1 MTWWNISLCELKIL
15 VTQKPKLIFSM
26 FVVPFCYL
34 LLFGTLF
41 SKNSVDQIPLVICD
55 ESQTY
60 FSSKLTDGF
69 ENTERFSVV
78 QYVDS
83 PEEVQQYLYEKKA
96 IVGIGIPKDFAHDI
110 KNGLASQI
118 VVEINGTNL
127 MVTNTAITATQDV
140 FDVFAQQTALN
151 SLRSQSGIKNI
162 ETKIVPVQMKTRILH
177 NPTLDY
183 KVFFLF
189 GLLMTS
195 FQMTMFIPT
204 TASFFMEY
212 KAKQYTMYAASHV
225 VIGKVLPFIMAASLA
240 FIMHLTIAVFVFDLP
255 YKGDLRQ
262 VFLLGLGF
270 IFAMTTLASVIASFI
285 KDFFF
290 FYRLALAATIPVFMI
305 SGYTWPSSA
314 MPWIIQKIAFFIPYT
329 HIASSLRSFMTA
341 GFSPVGYED
350 IFILYMYG
358 GVMLLWSIYR
368 YKRFCHI
375 EFNIVNNSLIE
386 KK

>member
-1 MTWWNISLCELKIL
+1 MTWWIITWCELKIL
-15 VTQKPKLIFSM
+15 VKQKPKLIFSM
-26 FVVPFCYL
+26 FVIPLCYL

-78 QYVDS
+78 QYVNS
-83 PEEVQQYLYEKKA
+83 PQEMQRYLYEKKA
-96 IVGIGIPKDFAHDI
+96 IVGIGIPKNFAHDI
-110 KNGLASQI
+110 KTGRSSQI
-118 VVEINGTNL
+118 VVQINGTNL
-127 MVTNTAITATQDV
+127 MVTNTAITAAQDV

-151 SLRSQSGIKNI
+151 LLRSQSGVKNVD
-162 ETKIVPVQMKTRILH
+162 TKIVPVQMKTRILH

-204 TASFFMEY
+204 TASVFMEY
-212 KAKQYTMYAASHV
+212 KTKQYTKYAASQV
-225 VIGKVLPFIMAASLA
+225 VIGKIMPFMLAASVA

-255 YKGDLRQ
+255 HKGDLWQ
-262 VFLLGLGF
+262 VFVLGFGF

-285 KDFFF
+285 QDFFF
-290 FYRLALAATIPVFMI
+290 FYRLALAGVIPIFMI

-314 MPWIIQKIAFFIPYT
+314 MPWFIQKFAFFIPYT
-329 HIASSLRSFMTA
+329 HIASPLRSFMVA
-341 GFSPVGYED
+341 GFYPVGYED
-350 IFILYMYG
+350 IFILYTYG
-358 GVMLLWSIYR
+358 FVMLFWSIYR
-368 YKRFCHI
+368 YKKFCQR
-375 EFNIVNNSLIE
+375 EVDIVNTSLIDE
-386 KK
+386 K